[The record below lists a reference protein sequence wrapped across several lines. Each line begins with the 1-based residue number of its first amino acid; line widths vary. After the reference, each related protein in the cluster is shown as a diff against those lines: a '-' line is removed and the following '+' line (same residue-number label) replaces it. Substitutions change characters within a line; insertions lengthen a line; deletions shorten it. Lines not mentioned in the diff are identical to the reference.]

1 MSTDTLKEKPY
12 LEGRTGNYRTHR
24 LPWEG
29 LSGKRPWD
37 VAIRVQEIPINRRC
51 NSSARELRSKIT
63 ALVRCF
69 SRCALCDGHEDFGSY
84 RSSLPWYR
92 LLRANSAAR
101 SNSTADDVVTTVRQL
116 RRTYMLPTLTQ
127 IEDKAVAAEACHIAA
142 QDAQWALIGG
152 EIPKSK
158 WGEDHGIAFLLPAS
172 KEAQKQLERIATSD
186 GYRRIKR
193 FSVGICHSTSPNHP
207 GGADWVAVAFYIG
220 KFEAVIEKPQSF

>member
-1 MSTDTLKEKPY
+1 MKVGPE
-12 LEGRTGNYRTHR
+12 
-24 LPWEG
+24 
-29 LSGKRPWD
+29 
-37 VAIRVQEIPINRRC
+37 
-51 NSSARELRSKIT
+51 IT
-63 ALVRCF
+63 ALTGFHGKVCRAND
-69 SRCALCDGHEDFGSY
+69 RGMWRFGYKRY
-84 RSSLPWYR
+84 RSTEGAIVQQESYDLR
-92 LLRANSAAR
+92 LLHLYVVSRGVLCVTAMKILAPIALLFLGIACFAQNSPAR
-101 SNSTADDVVTTVRQL
+101 SNSTADDVAATVRQL